1 MAARKFIVKA
11 GEKRADITRDAATD
25 TGNGVQLIADDAITT
40 KELVIAL
47 ELLRGKIVAIDS

>member
-11 GEKRADITRDAATD
+11 GEKRSAITRDAATD